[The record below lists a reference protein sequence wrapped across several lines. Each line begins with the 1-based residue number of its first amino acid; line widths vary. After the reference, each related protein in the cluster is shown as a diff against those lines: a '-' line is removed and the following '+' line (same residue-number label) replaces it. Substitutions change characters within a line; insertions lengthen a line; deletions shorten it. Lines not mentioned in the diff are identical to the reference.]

1 MGRRKNKS
9 RESHKGLSNSLT
21 IHSFADSNKVVS
33 KIASTWGEKIPKSFS
48 VGALS
53 QVTSVEEVDEVVSD
67 DQLEE
72 EDENGVIRKFKGKKA
87 KRRGQSESQ
96 EMENGLLEH
105 CRLPYDIW
113 ELIGNYILPCC
124 VAKFGSLCKDSY
136 SVIQR
141 PAFWMKLYRDFY
153 RFDCDMPVHLQPD
166 EVLQNTRV
174 LR

>member
-9 RESHKGLSNSLT
+9 RKSHKGLSNSLT

-53 QVTSVEEVDEVVSD
+53 QVTSVEEVVSD

-87 KRRGQSESQ
+87 KRGES
-96 EMENGLLEH
+96 
-105 CRLPYDIW
+105 
-113 ELIGNYILPCC
+113 
-124 VAKFGSLCKDSY
+124 
-136 SVIQR
+136 
-141 PAFWMKLYRDFY
+141 
-153 RFDCDMPVHLQPD
+153 
-166 EVLQNTRV
+166 
-174 LR
+174 